1 MFTGLVE
8 ELGKVV
14 AVARGGEVRALTI
27 DAPRSVAALAVGDSI
42 AVSGVCLTA
51 TAIER
56 ESFSVELVQE
66 TLARTTLGALRE
78 GSSVNLELSMPA
90 TGRFGGHIV
99 QGHVD
104 GTAPVLSL
112 RRTGGEA
119 RMTLGLDEG
128 LARYVVEKGSIA
140 VDGVSLTVAER
151 DPASFT
157 VVLIPFTL
165 AQTTLGSVQGGDRV
179 NLEVDIVAKY
189 VAGLLGRRT

>member
-189 VAGLLGRRT
+189 VAGLLGSRT